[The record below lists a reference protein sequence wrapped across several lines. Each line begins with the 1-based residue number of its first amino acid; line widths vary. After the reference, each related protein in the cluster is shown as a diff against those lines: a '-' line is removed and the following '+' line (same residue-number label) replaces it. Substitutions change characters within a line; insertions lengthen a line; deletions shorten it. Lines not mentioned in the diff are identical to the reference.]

1 MGIGVKALQRLLALG
16 YRVRDLRCNEHPQF
30 ERLII
35 RELKSYIRW
44 AEYDGDYVKRRFI
57 PVLSLVAAKRGQSTD
72 SLSNSITKQMMFLA
86 SKHRE
91 NLALSSGQNGA
102 AVKYRRQPPLLYG
115 IIVARSIVIFVTLDS
130 ANPEAKVRHLTHF
143 DFTDYGTVVWNG
155 FAVAYIITM
164 AKDYII
170 SIRDDLEIDDTP
182 YEDPDA

>member
-1 MGIGVKALQRLLALG
+1 MDIGVKALQRLLALG

-86 SKHRE
+86 SNIGKTW
-91 NLALSSGQNGA
+91 LSRPDRNGA
-102 AVKYRRQPPLLYG
+102 Q
-115 IIVARSIVIFVTLDS
+115 
-130 ANPEAKVRHLTHF
+130 
-143 DFTDYGTVVWNG
+143 
-155 FAVAYIITM
+155 
-164 AKDYII
+164 
-170 SIRDDLEIDDTP
+170 
-182 YEDPDA
+182 